1 MLTIYF
7 FWSCYFIQ
15 FKPYSN
21 EAVFMIGLIALCV
34 VDKDMSQSLMTMI
47 SDLQGICYDLVTKPV
62 HIEADIR

>member
-1 MLTIYF
+1 
-7 FWSCYFIQ
+7 
-15 FKPYSN
+15 
-21 EAVFMIGLIALCV
+21 MIGLIALCV